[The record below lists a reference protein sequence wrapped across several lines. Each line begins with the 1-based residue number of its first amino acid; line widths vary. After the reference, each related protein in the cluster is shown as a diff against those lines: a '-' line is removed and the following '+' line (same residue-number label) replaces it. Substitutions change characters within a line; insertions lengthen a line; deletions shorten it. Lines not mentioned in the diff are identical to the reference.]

1 MKIILGLVAVIALTV
16 GGYWL
21 NQSEEQTFV
30 PVPDNATLRKTTSGN
45 LLGYTGANGAWT
57 WQGIRYAKAPKGT
70 LRWRAPLP
78 PKAPRKGGIIETL
91 APGSACPQLPSALS
105 DDAAPGRVTVGNED
119 CLFMN
124 IYAPPNAENAPVM
137 FWLHGGGNTIGESA
151 RYSGENLAMK
161 HGVVVV
167 TINYRLG
174 LFGWFSHPSLSTG
187 NPKDDSGNYGTLDVI
202 RGLEWVRNNI
212 EGFGGNPAN
221 VTLFGESA
229 GAFNTLAMMASP
241 LAEGLFHRAIVQSG
255 GFQTTPMSV
264 ARNTENNGGH
274 AFSSAEILT
283 KLLVADGTVADET
296 IAAEYAQD
304 MSRANL
310 RQYLYNKK
318 PDDFYALFDGFA
330 FGMVDL
336 PANLGDGFVLPSL
349 PTEAI
354 FSSPENYNQVPV
366 ILGTNRDE
374 PSLFMFRDPRYV
386 ELFLGFIPRL
396 VDEANYL
403 GLVKYGALSWKERGV
418 DSLARAMTASGNNDV
433 FTYRFDWDEEP
444 SQFGFDLSKA
454 LGAAHGLEIA
464 FAFNDFSDGLGAG
477 ALYPGDEAQF
487 ALANSMSAYWTEFAA
502 NGNPGT
508 GQDGQQV
515 PWLAWGTDGKRSII
529 LDSPADQGIF
539 MDDVEVTMASIKE
552 ALMTDEGFSD
562 ETLRCQIY
570 VRTFRDEHF
579 VKSEYDA
586 LAGGICR
593 DIDPSSV
600 SFF

>member
-1 MKIILGLVAVIALTV
+1 
-16 GGYWL
+16 
-21 NQSEEQTFV
+21 
-30 PVPDNATLRKTTSGN
+30 
-45 LLGYTGANGAWT
+45 
-57 WQGIRYAKAPKGT
+57 
-70 LRWRAPLP
+70 
-78 PKAPRKGGIIETL
+78 
-91 APGSACPQLPSALS
+91 
-105 DDAAPGRVTVGNED
+105 
-119 CLFMN
+119 MN
-124 IYAPPNAENAPVM
+124 IYSPPNAENAPVM
-137 FWLHGGGNTIGESA
+137 LWLHGGGNTIGEGAS
-151 RYSGENLAMK
+151 YSGENLAMK

-202 RGLEWVRNNI
+202 RGLEWVKNNI
-212 EGFGGNPAN
+212 EGFGGNPGN

-229 GAFNTLAMMASP
+229 GAFDTLAMMASP

-264 ARNTENNGGH
+264 ARNTANNGGH

-283 KLLVADGTVADET
+283 KLLVADGTVADER

-336 PANLGDGFVLPSL
+336 PANLGDGFVLPNYS
-349 PTEAI
+349 TQEI
-354 FSSPENYNQVPV
+354 FSNPENHNQVPV

-418 DSLARAMTASGNNDV
+418 DSLARAMTASGNKDV

-464 FAFNDFSDGLGAG
+464 FAFNDFSNGLGAG

-508 GQDGQQV
+508 GQDGRQV

-539 MDDVEVTMASIKE
+539 MDDQEVTLTSIKE

-570 VRTFRDEHF
+570 ARTFRDGQF
-579 VKSEYDA
+579 VQSEYDA

-593 DIDPSSV
+593 DIDPNSV

>member
-1 MKIILGLVAVIALTV
+1 MKIILGFFVVVALAV

-21 NQSEEQTFV
+21 NQPEEATFV

-45 LLGYTGANGAWT
+45 LLGYTGANGAWI
-57 WQGIRYAKAPKGT
+57 WQGVRFAKAPTGT

-105 DDAAPGRVTVGNED
+105 GEAEPGRVTVGSED

-137 FWLHGGGNTIGESA
+137 FWLHGGGNTIGEAAS
-151 RYSGENLAMK
+151 YSGENLAMK

-187 NPKDDSGNYGTLDVI
+187 NPADDSGNYGTLDIV
-202 RGLEWVRNNI
+202 RGLKWVKNNI
-212 EGFGGNPAN
+212 EGFGGNPGN

-229 GAFNTLAMMASP
+229 GAFDTLAMMASP

-255 GFQTTPMSV
+255 GFESTPMSV

-274 AFSSAEILT
+274 AFSSAEILQ
-283 KLLVADGTVADET
+283 KLLVADGTVADESL
-296 IAAEYAQD
+296 AAEYALD

-336 PANLGDGFVLPSL
+336 PANLADGYVLPDLS
-349 PTEAI
+349 TEAI
-354 FSSPENYNQVPV
+354 FSNSENYNQVPV
-366 ILGTNRDE
+366 ILGSNRDE

-386 ELFLGFIPRL
+386 GMFLGFIPRL
-396 VDEANYL
+396 VDEADYL

-477 ALYPGDEAQF
+477 ALYPGDDAQF
-487 ALANSMSAYWTEFAA
+487 SLADSMSAYWTEFAA
-502 NGNPGT
+502 TGNPGR
-508 GQDGQQV
+508 GQDGLQV

-539 MDDVEVTMASIKE
+539 MDDQEVTMESIKAE
-552 ALMTDEGFSD
+552 LMSDEGFSD

-570 VRTFRDEHF
+570 ARTFRNEFF
-579 VKSEYDA
+579 VQAEYDA
-586 LAGGICR
+586 LAGGVCR
-593 DIDPSSV
+593 DIDPDRV